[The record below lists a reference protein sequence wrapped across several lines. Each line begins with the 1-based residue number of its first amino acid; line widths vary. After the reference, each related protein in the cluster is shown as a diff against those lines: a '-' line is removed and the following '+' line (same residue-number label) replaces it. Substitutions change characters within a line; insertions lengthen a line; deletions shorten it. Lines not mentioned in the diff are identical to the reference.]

1 MPNHYFS
8 LQFSAI
14 QKSVL
19 RHDRLWSIAGISNIL
34 SRLNEIEMPE
44 IAETHHGQAIV
55 AGGGKFT
62 ARFANKENAEKAR
75 RECVKLVSTTLPML
89 EFQVSE
95 KIWSGPRFSR
105 LAADEDKPNP
115 AVQELNEQKRQ
126 FRGYAVSFNPHL
138 KVCEECGEYPAVK
151 NVERWRNNKKT
162 IKGFCR
168 ICLAAFEESRRIFD
182 ERKAVTTLQ
191 KVYHR
196 YLRDVPEADGK
207 NPAADFND
215 LFPPKDNGDDE
226 RKRMASFFS
235 DLNNMNER
243 VPVWLRQKED
253 EVLATFDQFRDT
265 VVDLV
270 AKALAGTFPNPEG
283 DYLPF
288 RLVVA
293 GGDDLCLVM
302 AEKHILAFTRN
313 LSQVFETARK
323 SFPQDHPL
331 SDAWLKANRFK
342 DTGEPKPFGFG
353 ASFVVTS
360 IHTPFSQIHQV
371 GEELMSAAKKGTDR
385 QGNSVNWRIM
395 AEENSVTE
403 KLLQFE
409 RPLFIEAGDRGKNE
423 RDQLTFA
430 DYLKLRD
437 EYWDKNKHKEIKKL
451 SGSHLQQIV
460 GIMQELG
467 ESNGGEI
474 NPWEL
479 DRRLKLLDAAE
490 TDKSFSFLLR
500 DARFRDG
507 NDMLL
512 PRRIAT
518 LFELMTIAGGDQ

>member
-62 ARFANKENAEKAR
+62 ARFANQEDAEKAR

-283 DYLPF
+283 DCLPF

-323 SFPQDHPL
+323 SFSQDHPL
-331 SDAWLKANRFK
+331 SDEWLIDNRFK

-409 RPLFIEAGDRGKNE
+409 RPLFIEVGDRGKYGP
-423 RDQLTFA
+423 DQLTFA
-430 DYLKLRD
+430 EYLELRD
-437 EYWDKNKHKEIKKL
+437 KYKGKL

-467 ESNGGEI
+467 AGNGGEI

-500 DARFRDG
+500 DPRFRDD